1 MISGNDSK
9 GGLSGRKFAYVR
21 VSTKDQCV
29 DRQVDAMK
37 REGLTD
43 DQIVIEHQSGKDFE
57 RPLYK
62 ALVKELKAGDTLY
75 IKSIDRLGR
84 NYEMIIEQWKWL
96 TKDKGVGII
105 VLDMP
110 ILNTGTVNDLTR
122 QLISDIVLQLLSYV
136 AAEERQHIRQRVIEG
151 LAAARA
157 RGARFGRPCLER
169 SEEFYRLA
177 TMHLSGKISGRKA
190 VKQLG
195 ISHTC
200 FQNWLR
206 EI

>member
-1 MISGNDSK
+1 
-9 GGLSGRKFAYVR
+9 
-21 VSTKDQCV
+21 
-29 DRQVDAMK
+29 
-37 REGLTD
+37 
-43 DQIVIEHQSGKDFE
+43 
-57 RPLYK
+57 
-62 ALVKELKAGDTLY
+62 
-75 IKSIDRLGR
+75 
-84 NYEMIIEQWKWL
+84 MIIEQWKWL

-151 LAAARA
+151 LASARA
-157 RGARFGRPCLER
+157 RGARFGRLCLER

-177 TMHLSGKISGRKA
+177 TMHLNGKISGRKA
-190 VKQLG
+190 AKRLG

>member
-1 MISGNDSK
+1 
-9 GGLSGRKFAYVR
+9 
-21 VSTKDQCV
+21 
-29 DRQVDAMK
+29 
-37 REGLTD
+37 
-43 DQIVIEHQSGKDFE
+43 
-57 RPLYK
+57 
-62 ALVKELKAGDTLY
+62 
-75 IKSIDRLGR
+75 
-84 NYEMIIEQWKWL
+84 MIIEQWKWL

-110 ILNTGTVNDLTR
+110 ILNTGTANDLTR

-190 VKQLG
+190 AKQLG

-206 EI
+206 ET